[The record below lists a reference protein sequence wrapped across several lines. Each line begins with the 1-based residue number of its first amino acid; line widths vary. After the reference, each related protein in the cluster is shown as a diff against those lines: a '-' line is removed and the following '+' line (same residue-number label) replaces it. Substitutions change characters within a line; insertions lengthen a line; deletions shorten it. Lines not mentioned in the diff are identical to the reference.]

1 MRTLMVLCLMM
12 FSAACTE
19 GVHADEQQQQDD
31 SRKDF
36 TVVIEPQRDE
46 QGNIV
51 PVEKTDEQWKDE
63 LTPKEY
69 DILRHAGTERA
80 FTGRYWDS
88 KEDGI
93 YACAGCGLVL
103 YDSKTKYKSG
113 TGWPSFYDEYEE
125 GRVAEKRDT
134 SHGMVRVENVCARCG
149 GHLGHVFNDGP
160 APTGKRYC
168 MNGYALRFVDRES
181 FETLKAEQED
191 AEQKHDAS
199 ATTE

>member
-1 MRTLMVLCLMM
+1 MRTVLVL
-12 FSAACTE
+12 SLLTLTAACTD
-19 GVHADEQQQQDD
+19 GVRADEQNEQP
-31 SRKDF
+31 RKDF
-36 TVVIEPQRDE
+36 TVVIEPDRDE
-46 QGNIV
+46 QGNII
-51 PVEKTDEQWKDE
+51 PVEKTDEQWKEE
-63 LTPKEY
+63 LSPKEY

-88 KEDGI
+88 KEDGV

-113 TGWPSFYDEYEE
+113 TGWPSFYDEVEA

-160 APTGKRYC
+160 KPTGKRYC
-168 MNGYALRFVDRES
+168 MNGYALRFVDREAYEAMKNEEAS
-181 FETLKAEQED
+181 GAEE
-191 AEQKHDAS
+191 DAS
-199 ATTE
+199 AAAKE